1 MACMLCFPFL
11 PCLPGYFSMEL
22 LFYNDLSVLGHAM
35 TAYVCIFSSL
45 KKKKYT
51 QVSCFEFNSLEGNFM
66 SG

>member
-45 KKKKYT
+45 KIPIRYPAL
-51 QVSCFEFNSLEGNFM
+51 SLIPWKVT
-66 SG
+66 S